1 LIGTSREEG
10 VAMGRKGKS
19 MNVRLVP
26 VELKQCPSRRDFPQA
41 KGAIAKA
48 GGQGTTIRR
57 EADTVDTARRSIE
70 RESAE
75 HGPELSRF
83 AACGAIPQSHGIVVS
98 ARRYPFAVRRESDR
112 KDGML
117 MAQPSRSKASECPRW
132 KRIAIGIKA

>member
-1 LIGTSREEG
+1 
-10 VAMGRKGKS
+10 S
-19 MNVRLVP
+19 MNVRSVP
-26 VELKQCPSRRDFPQA
+26 VELKPFPSRRDLPQA
-41 KGAIAKA
+41 QGTVAKTC
-48 GGQGTTIRR
+48 GQGTTIGR

-70 RESAE
+70 GESAE
-75 HGPELSRF
+75 HSPELSHF